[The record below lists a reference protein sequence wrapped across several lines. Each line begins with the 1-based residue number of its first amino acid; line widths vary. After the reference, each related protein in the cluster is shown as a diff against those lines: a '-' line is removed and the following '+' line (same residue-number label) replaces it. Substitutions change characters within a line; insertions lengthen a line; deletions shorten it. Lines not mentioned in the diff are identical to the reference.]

1 MPKPIQNMDLQDIFN
16 ERYRSADFIG
26 QGSFGVIASVKCTQ
40 TNESRA
46 IKLVDSND
54 PSVVNEI
61 NLLSKEKY
69 HHESIIRY
77 YRSWLGETEKLD
89 RLWQNVL
96 RQKFRR
102 GFPHIMI
109 AIELE
114 LCQGK
119 IQSGSVK
126 IILSLSAFYCR

>member
-1 MPKPIQNMDLQDIFN
+1 MALQDIFN
-16 ERYRSADFIG
+16 ERYRSVDFVG
-26 QGSFGVIASVKCTQ
+26 QGSFGVIASVKCIQ

-61 NLLSKEKY
+61 NLLSEEKY

-77 YRSWLGETEKLD
+77 YRSWLGETDNLD
-89 RLWQNVL
+89 ELWQNVL

-102 GFPHIMI
+102 RFPHIMI

-119 IQSGSVK
+119 IQSISVK
-126 IILSLSAFYCR
+126 NIFSLNTFYCR